1 MASDA
6 SLGEREVYEFQYSPP
21 GEGLPAKEL
30 PENALAHNG
39 LTEDATAD
47 ALTVDE
53 LALDALS
60 LGAPTLDPLT
70 MDALAANAFV
80 ADAAP
85 ANAWVPSALA
95 AKAAAAN
102 APVANAPAADSRVAN
117 AAAGDSHSEDRR
129 TRERSV
135 LRVQARILVD
145 NEAIEA
151 DTIGLSPHGVAVT
164 ATRPLNI
171 DQDCRI
177 ELGIT
182 VASLAAPPML
192 RASVRYCAQ
201 LAEGRFRIGMKFT
214 TVSIEAAELIVRA
227 LEL

>member
-21 GEGLPAKEL
+21 SDRLPGDRLAEDRL
-30 PENALAHNG
+30 PEIQLP
-39 LTEDATAD
+39 EI
-47 ALTVDE
+47 E
-53 LALDALS
+53 LS
-60 LGAPTLDPLT
+60 EMQRSG
-70 MDALAANAFV
+70 
-80 ADAAP
+80 
-85 ANAWVPSALA
+85 
-95 AKAAAAN
+95 
-102 APVANAPAADSRVAN
+102 SRLP
-117 AAAGDSHSEDRR
+117 EERR
-129 TRERSV
+129 DRERSV

-151 DTIGLSPHGVAVT
+151 DTMDLSPHGVAVT

-171 DQDCRI
+171 DQECSI

-182 VASLAAPPML
+182 IASLVAPPML

-201 LAEGRFRIGMKFT
+201 LTEGRFRIGMKFT
-214 TVSIEAAELIVRA
+214 TVSIEAAELIVEA